1 MGVFVVAGAAMLVAG
16 TPLGIVL
23 WRGPTTA
30 ALVAYEVLSALTVMV
45 LVLMAEGF
53 GRSGELALPVLLA
66 LVLFG
71 GGLVFA
77 RALERWL

>member
-1 MGVFVVAGAAMLVAG
+1 MSIVVVAGAALLVAG

-23 WRGPTTA
+23 WRGPTMA
-30 ALVAYEVLSALTVMV
+30 ALVIYEVLSAITVVV

-53 GRSGELALPVLLA
+53 GRSGEFELPALMALL
-66 LVLFG
+66 LFA